1 MVAELPR
8 PFGFCTGMPDSA
20 QRSGD
25 RLLAQQTALARFG
38 ELALHSEDLQAI
50 LHDACRLVAEGL
62 GTGLAKVLE
71 LQPDGR
77 TLLVRAGVGW
87 KPGVVGHVTLKAE
100 SGSLEGL
107 ALAEPGAVV
116 SEDTAQESRFSI
128 APFMLEHGVRS
139 LVNVTVI
146 GADSRPPYGVL
157 EVDSRER
164 RSFDADEIAF
174 LQTYANMLAAAVD
187 RLRAGDELRARAAD
201 VERLFRELQ
210 HRVKNN
216 LQVIIGLMQLQARRA
231 RSPETLDALRVVS
244 QRVDAL
250 RLLHDKLYLA
260 GNVDKVDL
268 GAYLGELA
276 GTLLRFHA
284 EDEHGIRLILEMRRM
299 IVPPEQAAPLGLI
312 VNEFITN
319 SLKYAFDP
327 ATGGTIGL
335 RLEPAR
341 GGELRVILWDDGRGL
356 PEERSGGTGMR
367 LVEGLARQLSARL
380 DWSPAGPGTRLTLQF
395 RILPLR

>member
-1 MVAELPR
+1 
-8 PFGFCTGMPDSA
+8 MPDPD

-87 KPGVVGHVTLKAE
+87 QPGVVGQVRLQAE
-100 SGSLEGL
+100 AGTLEGL
-107 ALAEPGAVV
+107 ALAISDAVV
-116 SEDTAQESRFSI
+116 SEDTATETRFPI
-128 APFMLEHGVRS
+128 AGFMRDHGVRS

-146 GADSRPPYGVL
+146 GADSRPPYGLL
-157 EVDSRER
+157 EVDSRAPR
-164 RSFDADEIAF
+164 AFDQDEVAF

-216 LQVIIGLMQLQARRA
+216 LQVIIGLVQLQARRA
-231 RSPETLDALRVVS
+231 VTPEAQGALRVVR

-260 GNVDKVDL
+260 GDVDRVDL

-284 EDEHGIRLILEMRRM
+284 AEEKRVRLVLEMRPEV
-299 IVPPEQAAPLGLI
+299 VPPEQAAPLGLI

-319 SLKYAFDP
+319 SLKYAFD
-327 ATGGTIGL
+327 GGNGTIGL
-335 RLEPAR
+335 RLEGAR
-341 GGELRVILWDDGRGL
+341 GGELRVTLWDDGRGL
-356 PEERSGGTGMR
+356 PAERSGGTGMR
-367 LVEGLARQLSARL
+367 LMEGLARQLSARL
-380 DWSPAGPGTRLTLQF
+380 DWSSAGSGTRLTLLF
-395 RILPLR
+395 RVLPLR